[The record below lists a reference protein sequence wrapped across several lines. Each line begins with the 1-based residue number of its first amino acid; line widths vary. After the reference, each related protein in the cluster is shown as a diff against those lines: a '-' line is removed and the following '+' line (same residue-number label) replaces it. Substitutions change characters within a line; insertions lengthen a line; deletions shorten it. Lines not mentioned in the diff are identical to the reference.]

1 MGRLPSNKYAAVCA
15 AGHCDVYVQAGAGV
29 RVRQGDRWQVYCPA
43 DAPPEGGAAAVQPAD
58 AGTGGSAANR
68 FAGPCMECSVQVG
81 AGAGV
86 LVPDDNGKRAVQC
99 PVCQV
104 VAFRCERWDESD
116 QFGTDPW
123 ITDAV
128 PPGCA
133 ATISLRILALNREC
147 WKCKASTV
155 CVVGL
160 YPSRPARTD
169 RWARWVDEDARA
181 WVKPLLAGARFE
193 GIAESIKPRWSST
206 ANGRYLSNGCQRCDA
221 LQGDFPVEEE
231 ASDLVR
237 EDGVDALDTLLS
249 AQVPA
254 LVWQRVVHGERGSGS
269 SLLM

>member
-15 AGHCDVYVQAGAGV
+15 AGHCTVYVQAGAGV
-29 RVRQGDRWQVYCPA
+29 CIRQEGRWQVYCPA
-43 DAPPEGGAAAVQPAD
+43 DAPQEGGAAAVQPPD
-58 AGTGGSAANR
+58 AATAGSAANR
-68 FAGPCMECSVQVG
+68 FVGPCTECSVQVE

-86 LVPDDNGKRAVQC
+86 LVPDEDGKRGVQC
-99 PVCQV
+99 PVCQA
-104 VAFRCERWDESD
+104 VAFRHERWDESD

-147 WKCKASTV
+147 WKCKESTA

-169 RWARWVDEDARA
+169 RWARWVGKDERA
-181 WVKPLLAGARFE
+181 WIKPLLAGARFE
-193 GIAESIKPRWSST
+193 RIAESIKLRWSST
-206 ANGRYLSNGCQRCDA
+206 VEGRYLSNGCQRCDA

-237 EDGVDALDTLLS
+237 EDGVDALDTLLV
-249 AQVPA
+249 AQVPTP
-254 LVWQRVVHGERGSGS
+254 VWQRVVHGERGSGNA
-269 SLLM
+269 LLM